1 MSAGQSAYLGPLLH
15 LLRLAGTHAYYEPG
29 RLPPLLAPP
38 LSGNRVFLAGESY
51 SGHYLPLLAAELLR
65 LDLVGRGPGQ
75 LDLRGLVPVNAW
87 SDTLHDNNAAV
98 EWWFGQGLIS
108 ARVRAELL
116 DPRR

>member
-1 MSAGQSAYLGPLLH
+1 MACHTPGIDPSLPPFSHLPLLS
-15 LLRLAGTHAYYEPG
+15 GT
-29 RLPPLLAPP
+29 
-38 LSGNRVFLAGESY
+38 RVFLAGESY